1 MSLSSEKIYKR
12 KPSIIVRQQLLHVL
26 LRKYIKKVYCG
37 VLADKNSK
45 SKLTDRQ
52 LLRQEYY
59 NDIHECLLNY
69 CQSNSSKVNA
79 KLLKSVDQFTTL
91 TSRRQFIESIK
102 KKKRGSSKTKK
113 TSTINATDATSTTK
127 TTTTTP
133 APKRTVV
140 TTIATI
146 IPIIATAT
154 ASIEKEEIGSAN
166 TTVIGK
172 HSR

>member
-37 VLADKNSK
+37 VVADKNNK

-69 CQSNSSKVNA
+69 CQLNNNKVNA
-79 KLLKSVDQFTTL
+79 KLLKSVDQLTTL

-102 KKKRGSSKTKK
+102 KKRGSSKKK
-113 TSTINATDATSTTK
+113 STAKSNVSSPTTAAATTRAATETTTIATSTT
-127 TTTTTP
+127 TTT
-133 APKRTVV
+133 
-140 TTIATI
+140 
-146 IPIIATAT
+146 IIASTTAT
-154 ASIEKEEIGSAN
+154 TKKEEIDCAKLE
-166 TTVIGK
+166 VIGK
-172 HSR
+172 NSR